1 MITTIS
7 EDKYNKKTFIIDED
21 ADVADLPTDASN
33 MGSTAFSIG
42 SKKVF
47 ILNGK
52 NSWIEI

>member
-33 MGSTAFSIG
+33 MGSTAFSID